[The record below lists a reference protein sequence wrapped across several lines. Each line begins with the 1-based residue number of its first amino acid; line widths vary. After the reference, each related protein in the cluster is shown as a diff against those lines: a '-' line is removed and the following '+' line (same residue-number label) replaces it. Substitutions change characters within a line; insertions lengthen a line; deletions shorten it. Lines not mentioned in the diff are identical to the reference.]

1 MIESDFYLP
10 PLRHPGETIPS
21 SERSIDKSSVE
32 DGQFPEGGSA
42 WFVVFGSWCALFASL
57 GIMNTMGAFEEYI
70 STHQLKEYDVSSV
83 GWIFSLYAFLT
94 FGIGLFV
101 GPLFDK
107 YGARWLILSGSL
119 LVVLS
124 MDSIGY
130 CEEFWHFIIAFS
142 VLGGVGSALVFSPS
156 ITVIGHYFSRRR
168 GIATGIATSGGAV
181 GGILFPFILQLL
193 IPRIG
198 FVWAT
203 KVIALI
209 SVVLCGFSN
218 VFIKGRITLRRS
230 TSARPDIRILANPTF
245 AITVLGVFLLEF
257 ALFVPLTYINSYC
270 ISEGFS
276 SSFYSLVLPI
286 LNVGSLFGRLLPGY
300 LADKYG
306 RFNVATVAIILTTI
320 SVLGV
325 WLPFGGTK
333 PGIVVFALLFGL
345 GSGSNIS
352 LTPVCIGQLCSIQN
366 YGRYYSTCFSIVS
379 LGCLSGVPIAG
390 KILDISGGNFNGLII
405 FVGCCYAG
413 GLLAFCCARVLAVGQ
428 GLRQKF

>member
-1 MIESDFYLP
+1 MVTPDFYLP
-10 PLRHPGETIPS
+10 PLQDPRSNLEKSTPS
-21 SERSIDKSSVE
+21 TSNEESIDKILIDDVE
-32 DGQFPEGGSA
+32 FPEGGPA
-42 WFVVFGSWCALFASL
+42 WLVVFGAWCALFASL

-70 STHQLKEYDVSSV
+70 STHQLKDYDISSV

-94 FGIGLFV
+94 FGVGLFV
-101 GPLFDK
+101 GPLFDE
-107 YGARWLILSGSL
+107 YGARWLILSGSV

-124 MDSIGY
+124 MDTIGY
-130 CEEFWHFIIAFS
+130 CQEFWHFIIVFS

-156 ITVIGHYFSRRR
+156 IT
-168 GIATGIATSGGAV
+168 
-181 GGILFPFILQLL
+181 LL

-203 KVIALI
+203 KIIALI
-209 SVVLCGFSN
+209 SVALCAFSN
-218 VFIKGRITLRRS
+218 SFIKGRITLGR
-230 TSARPDIRILANPTF
+230 TSSAQPDLRILAHPTF
-245 AITVLGVFLLEF
+245 ALMVLGVFLLEF

-270 ISEGFS
+270 ISKGFAP
-276 SSFYSLVLPI
+276 SFYSSVLPI

-306 RFNVATVAIILTTI
+306 RFNTAIVAIILTVI
-320 SVLGV
+320 SIFGV

-333 PGIVVFALLFGL
+333 AGILIFALMFGL

-352 LTPVCIGQLCSIQN
+352 LTPVCIGQLCHVED

-390 KILDISGGNFNGLII
+390 KILDVSAGGNFNGLVI
-405 FVGCCYAG
+405 FVGCCCAG
-413 GLLAFCCARVLAVGQ
+413 GRLAFGCARVLAVGR

>member
-1 MIESDFYLP
+1 M
-10 PLRHPGETIPS
+10 
-21 SERSIDKSSVE
+21 
-32 DGQFPEGGSA
+32 
-42 WFVVFGSWCALFASL
+42 
-57 GIMNTMGAFEEYI
+57 
-70 STHQLKEYDVSSV
+70 
-83 GWIFSLYAFLT
+83 
-94 FGIGLFV
+94 
-101 GPLFDK
+101 
-107 YGARWLILSGSL
+107 
-119 LVVLS
+119 
-124 MDSIGY
+124 
-130 CEEFWHFIIAFS
+130 
-142 VLGGVGSALVFSPS
+142 LGGVGSALVFSPS
-156 ITVIGHYFSRRR
+156 ITVIGHYFNRRR
-168 GIATGIATSGGAV
+168 GIATGIAATGGAV
-181 GGILFPFILQLL
+181 GGIAFPLILQLL
-193 IPRIG
+193 TPRIG

-209 SVVLCGFSN
+209 SLVLCGFSN
-218 VFIKGRITLRRS
+218 VFIQGRITMGRS
-230 TSARPDIRILANPTF
+230 NSARPDIRILANPTF

-270 ISEGFS
+270 ISKGFS
-276 SSFYSLVLPI
+276 STFYSLILPI

-306 RFNVATVAIILTTI
+306 RFNIAIVAIVLTTI

-333 PGIVVFALLFGL
+333 AGTAVFALLFGL

-352 LTPVCIGQLCSIQN
+352 LTPVCIGQLCRIEN

-390 KILDISGGNFNGLII
+390 KILDMSGGKFNGLVI

-413 GLLAFCCARVLAVGQ
+413 GLLAFYCARVLAVGQ